1 MKQGVLV
8 PFGAASNQYI
18 IGHIGVLAMHIA
30 ASCESMELRYKVS
43 CMSSKVGT
51 NVQ

>member
-8 PFGAASNQYI
+8 PFGAVVNQYI
-18 IGHIGVLAMHIA
+18 IGHVGVLAMRIA
-30 ASCESMELRYKVS
+30 ESCECMELRYKVS
-43 CMSSKVGT
+43 CMSSKVGA